1 MAGPD
6 APAASIYDDDDM
18 LCSIVGQPDT
28 EIIEVAIRK
37 IETTA
42 CCFEHAVEGSQTASL
57 FIDAVMSTELI
68 EWNGAL
74 CYPAMIAFTSISA
87 GAVIQYA
94 RAQSVLAGF
103 RKDFSL
109 HIDSSC
115 DLEDGAMEALTWAL

>member
-1 MAGPD
+1 MAGVD
-6 APAASIYDDDDM
+6 APAASIYDDDEM
-18 LCSIVGQPDT
+18 LCSMLCEPDT
-28 EIIEVAIRK
+28 EIIAVAIRK
-37 IETTA
+37 IETA
-42 CCFEHAVEGSQTASL
+42 GCCYEYAVEGSQTASL
-57 FIDAVMSTELI
+57 FIGAVMSTELI

-94 RAQSVLAGF
+94 RGQSILAGF
-103 RKDFSL
+103 RKDFRL